1 MSVVGQVREIW
12 RYPVKSMGGERL
24 SRCDIEL
31 NGIYGDRRWALL
43 DDQTG
48 EVRGGKTLPKLM
60 QCNARYLDRPLV
72 DEIPHVEISL
82 PDGTTLRSG
91 DQGTPE
97 RLSEFFGYRVS
108 LCMVQAATY
117 VDVSS
122 LSLLTT
128 ASIAMLSA
136 LNPESRLDVRR
147 FRPNFYVETLKG
159 SKGSVE
165 FQWSGKVLEI
175 GSVRITCESPAP
187 RCGMTTYKQPGLPE
201 DPSIL
206 QTIVRQADKN
216 VGVYANPTSTGSVSV
231 DDDVQLIG

>member
-1 MSVVGQVREIW
+1 MSIVGRVREIW

-24 SRCDIEL
+24 NRCDIEL
-31 NGIYGDRRWALL
+31 SGIYGDRRWALR

-48 EVRGGKTLPKLM
+48 EVRGGKTLPELM
-60 QCNARYLDRPLV
+60 QCNARYLDGPLV

-82 PDGTTLRSG
+82 PDVTTLRSE
-91 DQGTPE
+91 DKGTPE
-97 RLSEFFGYRVS
+97 RLSEFFGHRVS
-108 LCMVQAATY
+108 LCMVHAATH

-128 ASIAMLSA
+128 ASIAMLSG

-147 FRPNFYVETLKG
+147 FRPNFYVETLKESEG
-159 SKGSVE
+159 FVE

-175 GSVRITCESPAP
+175 GAVRITCESPAP

-206 QTIVRQADKN
+206 QTIVRQANKN
-216 VGVYANPTSTGSVSV
+216 VGIYANPTSSGSVSV
-231 DDDVQLIG
+231 DDVVQLID